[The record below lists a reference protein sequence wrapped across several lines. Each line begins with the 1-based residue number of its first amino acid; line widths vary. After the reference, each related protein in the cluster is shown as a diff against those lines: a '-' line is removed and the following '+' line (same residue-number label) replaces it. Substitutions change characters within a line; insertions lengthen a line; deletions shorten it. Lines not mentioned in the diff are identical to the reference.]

1 MTWSAGE
8 RAACGRPAPYAVVRW
23 SDSCQA
29 VSGCRLREG
38 GETMAKIVAGVA
50 TATIILAVMM
60 WLAVSHTISWG
71 LSAMLSH

>member
-1 MTWSAGE
+1 
-8 RAACGRPAPYAVVRW
+8 
-23 SDSCQA
+23 
-29 VSGCRLREG
+29 
-38 GETMAKIVAGVA
+38 MAKIVAGVA